1 MSEDRSVFELTALP
15 SSEVIS
21 YGDHADQVIEVFRSH
36 KINSTKVLLIHGG
49 YWRPQFDR
57 SHLRPYALKLSQLGF
72 DTYLLEY
79 RRTPG
84 AAHNYLHDLFLAL
97 DQVGECSL
105 IGHSAGGQL
114 ALVAAA
120 HPSVKKIVALAPVS
134 DLVAGDIRNLDD
146 GAIREFLGGDPSR
159 YLHLDPASVTEY
171 RVPVTVVHGELDS
184 RVPVEL
190 SREFVARYPVIDYQ
204 EVVGV
209 GHFELI
215 DPRREELLSLVTS
228 RL

>member
-1 MSEDRSVFELTALP
+1 VSEDRFVFELTALP

-21 YGDHADQVIEVFRSH
+21 YGDHTDQVIEVFRSH

-49 YWRPQFDR
+49 YWRPRFDR
-57 SHLRPYALKLSQLGF
+57 SHLRPYAVKLSNMGF
-72 DTYLLEY
+72 DAYLLEY

-84 AAHNYLHDLFLAL
+84 EAHNYLHDLFIAL

-134 DLVAGDIRNLDD
+134 DLIAGDDRNLDG

-190 SREFVARYPVIDYQ
+190 SREFVRQIPVDRIRGNSKGS
-204 EVVGV
+204 VTSN
-209 GHFELI
+209 LI
-215 DPRREELLSLVTS
+215 RPRRRRASS
-228 RL
+228 R

>member
-36 KINSTKVLLIHGG
+36 KINSTKVLVIHGG
-49 YWRPQFDR
+49 YWRPRFDR

-72 DTYLLEY
+72 DAYLLEY

-84 AAHNYLHDLFLAL
+84 EAHNYLHDLFVAL

>member
-21 YGDHADQVIEVFRSH
+21 YGDHADQVIEIFRSQ
-36 KINSTKVLLIHGG
+36 KENPTKVLVIHGG

-57 SHLRPYALKLSQLGF
+57 SHLRPYAVKLSEMGF
-72 DTYLLEY
+72 DSYLLEY

-84 AAHNYLHDLFLAL
+84 EPQNYLDDLLAAL
-97 DQVGECSL
+97 DRVGECSL

-134 DLVAGDIRNLDD
+134 DLIAGDNRNLDE

>member
-36 KINSTKVLLIHGG
+36 KINSTKVLVIHGG
-49 YWRPQFDR
+49 YWRPRFDR

-72 DTYLLEY
+72 DAYLLEY

-84 AAHNYLHDLFLAL
+84 EAHNYLHDLFVAL

-190 SREFVARYPVIDYQ
+190 SQEFVARYPVIDYQ

-215 DPRREELLSLVTS
+215 DPRREEILSLVTS

>member
-1 MSEDRSVFELTALP
+1 VSEDRSVFELTASP
-15 SSEVIS
+15 SSAVIS

-36 KINSTKVLLIHGG
+36 ESNPTKVLLIHGG

-57 SHLRPYALKLSQLGF
+57 SHLRPYAVKLSEMGF
-72 DTYLLEY
+72 DSYLLEY

-84 AAHNYLHDLFLAL
+84 EPHNYLDDLLAAL
-97 DQVGECSL
+97 DRVGECSL

-134 DLVAGDIRNLDD
+134 DLIAGDNRNLDN
-146 GAIREFLGGDPSR
+146 GAIREFLGGAPDLYSD
-159 YLHLDPASVTEY
+159 LDPASVTEY

>member
-1 MSEDRSVFELTALP
+1 VSEDRSVFELRAQP

-21 YGDHADQVIEVFRSH
+21 YGDNSDQVIEVFRSRRFA
-36 KINSTKVLLIHGG
+36 TPKVLLIHGG

-57 SHLRPYALKLSQLGF
+57 SHLRPYAVKLSNMGF
-72 DTYLLEY
+72 DAYLLEY

-84 AAHNYLHDLFLAL
+84 EAHNYLHDLFLAL

-114 ALVAAA
+114 ALLAAA
-120 HPSVKKIVALAPVS
+120 HPSVKKIVALAPVC

-171 RVPVTVVHGELDS
+171 PVPVTVVHGELDS

-190 SREFVARYPVIDYQ
+190 SRAFAAKYPSIDYN
-204 EVVGV
+204 EIKGI

>member
-1 MSEDRSVFELTALP
+1 MSEDRSVFELTASP

-21 YGDHADQVIEVFRSH
+21 YGDHADQVIEIFRSQ
-36 KINSTKVLLIHGG
+36 KENPTKVLVIHGG

-57 SHLRPYALKLSQLGF
+57 SHLRPYAVKLSEMGF
-72 DTYLLEY
+72 DSYLLEY

-84 AAHNYLHDLFLAL
+84 EPQNYLDDLLAAL
-97 DQVGECSL
+97 DQIGECSL

-134 DLVAGDIRNLDD
+134 DLVTGHIRNLDD
-146 GAIREFLGGDPSR
+146 GAIREFLGGAPDLYSG
-159 YLHLDPASVTEY
+159 LDPAKVLEY
-171 RVPVTVVHGELDS
+171 REGVTVLHGALDS

-190 SREFVARYPVIDYQ
+190 SREFVAKYPSIQYNEIQ
-204 EVVGV
+204 GI

>member
-1 MSEDRSVFELTALP
+1 VSEDRSVFELTASP

-21 YGDHADQVIEVFRSH
+21 YGDHADQVIEIFRSQ
-36 KINSTKVLLIHGG
+36 KENSTKVLLIHGG

-57 SHLRPYALKLSQLGF
+57 SHLRPYAVKLSEMGF
-72 DTYLLEY
+72 DAYLLEY

-84 AAHNYLHDLFLAL
+84 EPQNYLDDLLAAL
-97 DQVGECSL
+97 DRVGECSL

-120 HPSVKKIVALAPVS
+120 HPSVRKIVALAPVS
-134 DLVAGDIRNLDD
+134 DLVAGDDRNLDN

>member
-1 MSEDRSVFELTALP
+1 M
-15 SSEVIS
+15 
-21 YGDHADQVIEVFRSH
+21 
-36 KINSTKVLLIHGG
+36 
-49 YWRPQFDR
+49 
-57 SHLRPYALKLSQLGF
+57 GF
-72 DTYLLEY
+72 DSYLLEY

-84 AAHNYLHDLFLAL
+84 EPHNYLDDLLAAL
-97 DQVGECSL
+97 DRVGECSL

-134 DLVAGDIRNLDD
+134 DLIAGDNRNLDN
-146 GAIREFLGGDPSR
+146 GAIREFLGGAPDLYSD
-159 YLHLDPASVTEY
+159 LDPASVTEY

>member
-1 MSEDRSVFELTALP
+1 VSEDRSVFELTALP

-21 YGDHADQVIEVFRSH
+21 YGDHADQVIEVFRSRR
-36 KINSTKVLLIHGG
+36 SESPKVLLIHGG

-57 SHLRPYALKLSQLGF
+57 SHLRPYAVKLSHMGF
-72 DTYLLEY
+72 DAYLLEY

-84 AAHNYLHDLFLAL
+84 EAHNYLHDLFIAL

-120 HPSVKKIVALAPVS
+120 HPSVRKIVALAPVS
-134 DLVAGDIRNLDD
+134 DLIAGDDRNLDG

-184 RVPVEL
+184 RVPVEI
-190 SREFVARYPVIDYQ
+190 SREFVAKYPSIEYEEIQ
-204 EVVGV
+204 GI

>member
-1 MSEDRSVFELTALP
+1 MSEDRSVFELTASP

-21 YGDHADQVIEVFRSH
+21 YGDHADQVIEIFRSQ
-36 KINSTKVLLIHGG
+36 KENPTKVLLIHGG

-57 SHLRPYALKLSQLGF
+57 SHLRPYAVKLSEMGF
-72 DTYLLEY
+72 DAYLLEY

-84 AAHNYLHDLFLAL
+84 EPQNYLDDLLAAL
-97 DQVGECSL
+97 DRVGECSL

-120 HPSVKKIVALAPVS
+120 HPSVRKIVALAPVS
-134 DLVAGDIRNLDD
+134 DLVAGDDRNLDN

>member
-1 MSEDRSVFELTALP
+1 MSEDRSIFELTASP

-84 AAHNYLHDLFLAL
+84 EAHNYLHDLFLAL

-190 SREFVARYPVIDYQ
+190 SQEFVARYPVIDYQ

-215 DPRREELLSLVTS
+215 DPRREEILSLVTS

>member
-1 MSEDRSVFELTALP
+1 MSEDRSVFELTASP

-21 YGDHADQVIEVFRSH
+21 YADHADQVIEIFRSQ
-36 KINSTKVLLIHGG
+36 KENSTKVLLIHGG

-57 SHLRPYALKLSQLGF
+57 SHLRPYAVKLSEMGF
-72 DTYLLEY
+72 HAYLLEY

-84 AAHNYLHDLFLAL
+84 EPQNYLDDLLAAL
-97 DQVGECSL
+97 DRVGECSL

-114 ALVAAA
+114 ALVAAV

-134 DLVAGDIRNLDD
+134 DLIAGDNRNLDD

>member
-1 MSEDRSVFELTALP
+1 VSEDRSVFELTASP

-21 YGDHADQVIEVFRSH
+21 YGDHADQVIEVFRSRRFAA
-36 KINSTKVLLIHGG
+36 SKVLLIHGG

-57 SHLRPYALKLSQLGF
+57 SHLRPYAYELSKKGF
-72 DTYLLEY
+72 DAYLLEY

-84 AAHNYLHDLFLAL
+84 EAHNYLHDLFIAL
-97 DQVGECSL
+97 DHVGECAL
-105 IGHSAGGQL
+105 VGHSAGGQL
-114 ALVAAA
+114 ALLAAN
-120 HPSVKKIVALAPVS
+120 HPAVRSTVALAPVS
-134 DLVAGDIRNLDD
+134 NLVEGDGLNLDN
-146 GAIREFLGGDPSR
+146 GAIREFLGGAPDLYSD
-159 YLHLDPASVTEY
+159 LDPAKVSEY
-171 RVPVTVVHGELDS
+171 REGVTVIHGALDS

-190 SREFVARYPVIDYQ
+190 SREFVAKYPSIEYL

-215 DPRREELLSLVTS
+215 DPRREELLSLLTS